1 MKNNHPIWEGHQF
14 NTYKSKKACYNNTT
28 DEEKLIR
35 EQHTKEKNV
44 KKLEEWVARPMGG
57 VNSSLGSLDIPKD
70 NHGLTNDRTGLVVNH
85 LGEVSRYVKEES
97 ISEFVQ
103 DFSEQQKKLRKID
116 IRRTK

>member
-44 KKLEEWVARPMGG
+44 KKL
-57 VNSSLGSLDIPKD
+57 
-70 NHGLTNDRTGLVVNH
+70 
-85 LGEVSRYVKEES
+85 GEVSRYVKEES